1 MWTKY
6 ALHTVRILQSYK
18 LQQTAFLIIVIVTT
32 LGFNAQNLQAFEART
47 IDGTNN
53 NIHNPN
59 WGRTNTPLL
68 RTMDS
73 DYTDEI
79 HEPAGSTRL
88 SPRAISNMV
97 AAQDHLKQNSKRA
110 SDFVWQWGQFIDH
123 DIDLTEGVHPT
134 EPYDI
139 LIPTGD
145 QHFDPQSTGTK
156 IMPFTRSAYAD
167 TPNKPREQ
175 VNHITAFLDASMV
188 YGSDSIR
195 AHAIRTND
203 GTGRLKMSKG
213 RFLPYNIEG
222 LPNAGGPD
230 PTLFLAGDVRANEQ
244 VGLTA
249 MHTLFVREHN
259 RLAKHI
265 RQNHR
270 SLTGNEIYERA
281 RRKVGALIQVITYQE
296 FLPVLLGKN
305 TLRPYRGYKPWVNP
319 SIANVFSTAAYRF
332 GHSML
337 SPQIL
342 RLKKNGRPIR
352 ADHLPLREA
361 FFAPWRITEEQGIAP
376 LLRGLANQQAQ
387 EIDPYIIDDVRN
399 FLFGLPGNGGF
410 DLASL
415 NIQRGRD
422 HGLQSYNGVRIAMG
436 LNPATSFA
444 DITSDIDLQQRLA
457 QAYLT
462 VEDVDVWVGGLAEDH
477 HRRSMVGKLFFKII
491 KNQFERL
498 RDGDRLWY
506 QNTFSKRQIKK
517 LENTTL
523 ADVIRRNTPI
533 THEIPNNVFLY
544 KNPAHY

>member
-1 MWTKY
+1 MRTKH
-6 ALHTVRILQSYK
+6 ARHTVKILKSYK
-18 LQQTAFLIIVIVTT
+18 LQPTAILIIVLVTT
-32 LGFNAQNLQAFEART
+32 LGISMQDLQAFEART

-53 NIHNPN
+53 NIHNPD
-59 WGRTNTPLL
+59 WGGRNTPLL
-68 RTMDS
+68 RIMES

-88 SPRAISNMV
+88 SARAISNMV
-97 AAQDHLKQNSKRA
+97 AAQDHLTQNSKRA

-123 DIDLTEGVHPT
+123 DIDLTEGAHPT

-145 QHFDPQSTGTK
+145 HHFDSQSTGTQ

-167 TPNKPREQ
+167 TSNKPREQ

-188 YGSDSIR
+188 YGSDPIR
-195 AHAIRTND
+195 AHALRTND

-230 PTLFLAGDVRANEQ
+230 PSLFLAGDVRANEQ

-259 RLAKHI
+259 RLAKSI
-265 RQNHR
+265 RRNYR
-270 SLTGNEIYERA
+270 TLTGDKVYERA
-281 RRKVGALIQVITYQE
+281 RRKVGALIQIITYNE

-305 TLRPYRGYKPWVNP
+305 ALRPYRGYKPWVNP

-337 SPQIL
+337 SPQLL

-361 FFAPWRITEEQGIAP
+361 FFAPWRITKEQGIAP
-376 LLRGLANQQAQ
+376 VLRGLANQQAQ
-387 EIDPYIIDDVRN
+387 EIDPYIIDDLRN

-436 LNPATSFA
+436 LHPATSFA
-444 DITSDIDLQQRLA
+444 DITSDVDLQQRLA
-457 QAYLT
+457 TAYLT
-462 VEDVDVWVGGLAEDH
+462 VEDVDLWVGGLAEDH
-477 HRRSMVGKLFFKII
+477 HRQAMVGKLFFKILT
-491 KNQFERL
+491 NQFERL

-506 QNTFSKRQIKK
+506 QNSFSRRQIKN

-533 THEIPNNVFLY
+533 THEIHDNVFLY
-544 KNPAHY
+544 KKPAHD